1 MTARIRNFY
10 ANGITSQGFYSLYQS
25 SIKDLERV
33 FILKGAPGTGK
44 SSLVKDVADSLL
56 ENGFDLELIHSPK
69 DNHSL
74 DGVLIPIL
82 KIGLIIGNPPF
93 AIDPQYPGVV
103 EETIHFDNVLDLKR
117 LATHKDEIISLVN
130 QINASYQKT
139 LDHFAQAKQIHSE
152 KEALYV
158 QEMNFEKANVIT
170 NTLTERIFLG
180 RNEDRRAN
188 QRHMFFGAATPEGVI
203 NFIDNLT
210 EEADTR
216 IILKGRPGSGKST
229 MLKKLVNEASL
240 RGFDTEVYQCGFEP
254 NSLDMVIIPEL
265 KFAVLDGTAP
275 HPIEPTRGGDE
286 VLDLYQLCFAKD
298 VDTDSANE
306 LQEIDTRYKQQTTV
320 AIQCLAEAKELHDQL
335 KQIYTDAMDFEKV
348 MERKKYILDS
358 ILS

>member
-44 SSLVKDVADSLL
+44 SSLVKDVADILL
-56 ENGFDLELIHSPK
+56 ENGLDLELIHSPK
-69 DNHSL
+69 DNNSL
-74 DGVLIPIL
+74 DGVLIPKL
-82 KIGLIIGNPPF
+82 KLGIVIGNPPF
-93 AIDPQYPGVV
+93 VIDPRYPGVV
-103 EETIHFDNVLDLKR
+103 EETILFDDSLDLKT
-117 LATHKDEIISLVN
+117 LAEHKHEIISLVDKIDN
-130 QINASYQKT
+130 TYQKS
-139 LDHFAQAKQIHSE
+139 LDHFAQAKNIHLE
-152 KEALYV
+152 REALYV
-158 QEMNFEKANVIT
+158 QEMKFEKANEIT
-170 NTLTERIFLG
+170 ESLMERIFFD
-180 RNEDRRAN
+180 RNEDRKAN

-210 EEADTR
+210 EEVDTR

-229 MLKKLVNEASL
+229 MLTKLVNEASL

-286 VLDLYQLCFAKD
+286 VLDMYQLCFAKD
-298 VDTDSANE
+298 VDTDSTNE

-348 MERKKYILDS
+348 MERKKCILDS